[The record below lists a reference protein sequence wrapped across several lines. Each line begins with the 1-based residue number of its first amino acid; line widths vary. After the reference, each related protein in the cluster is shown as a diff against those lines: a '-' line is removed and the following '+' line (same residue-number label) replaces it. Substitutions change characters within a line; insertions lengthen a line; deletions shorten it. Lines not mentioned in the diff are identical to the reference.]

1 MRILIVEDEV
11 RIRTGIAKLISAHTV
26 HTVVGEGKNGQ
37 EGLEMILRFHPD
49 LVISD
54 IRMPLM
60 DGLTMV
66 KEAREKGADCHFV
79 ILSGYSEF
87 EYAQKAIRYGVEDYL
102 LKPLA
107 PEDVSGLL
115 DKIEKEVEEEE
126 KEAAQT
132 TEGVLRDIFQGR
144 KENISEKYGHLEVS
158 GAFQPDQVI
167 FVASGYV
174 GDVDSKYCINLEK
187 TFQKMQSDH
196 PEWKITSVYLENT
209 REMIVLFQSDI
220 SFEEMEKK
228 LNRRVYL
235 NLCREDMPVWTFGK
249 ADSIE
254 ELRDCTDKLRTY
266 YLHGLVL
273 GYRTILTDE
282 RVRSIKNTEFLY
294 PRQLQNDLQNAVC
307 SGSSEQIRNAADAF
321 LAHINNMTCEPVYIQ
336 KSYKKILSFLENVC
350 HETNPEAYRLLQ
362 KHDLERTVLDGFTLH
377 EMEQCF
383 EKAIQIIMDSKN
395 KKEDIRN
402 YTIKKAITFI
412 REHYMENISLDQLAE
427 RLEITPEYLSTL
439 FNKEVGINFSIFLK
453 RFRISQAKRLLKG
466 TDKKIYEIASEVG
479 YSDPKYFNRVFKEEI
494 GISPGDYR
502 QGN

>member
-11 RIRTGIAKLISAHTV
+11 RIRTGISKLISAHTV

-37 EGLEMILRFHPD
+37 EGLEMIQRFHPD

-54 IRMPLM
+54 IRMPIM

-66 KEAREKGADCHFV
+66 KEARDRGADCHFV

-87 EYAQKAIRYGVEDYL
+87 DYAQKAIRYGVEDYL

-107 PEDVSGLL
+107 PEDVSNLL
-115 DKIEKEVEEEE
+115 NKIEKEVEQEE
-126 KEAAQT
+126 KESAQT
-132 TEGVLRDIFQGR
+132 TEGLLRDIFQGR
-144 KENISEKYGHLEVS
+144 KENISEKYGRLKAS
-158 GAFQPDQVI
+158 GVFQTDQAI

-187 TFQKMQSDH
+187 ILKKMRSDY
-196 PEWKITSVYLENT
+196 PGWKVTSVYLENT
-209 REMIVLFQSDI
+209 REMIALFQGNI
-220 SFEEMEKK
+220 SPEEMEKK

-235 NLCREDMPVWTFGK
+235 NLSRDDMPVWTLGTASGIDAIREC
-249 ADSIE
+249 AD
-254 ELRDCTDKLRTY
+254 RLRTY
-266 YLHGLVL
+266 YLYGIIL

-282 RVRSIKNTEFLY
+282 KIRGIKNTEFLF
-294 PRQLQNDLQNAVC
+294 PRQLQNNLQNAVC
-307 SGSSEQIRNAADAF
+307 SGSSEQIQEAADAF
-321 LAHINNMTCEPVYIQ
+321 RKHVNDMTCEPVYIQ

-362 KHDLERTVLDGFTLH
+362 KQDLERKVLDSFTLH
-377 EMEQCF
+377 ELEQCF

-412 REHYMENISLDQLAE
+412 REHYMENISLDQLAGH
-427 RLEITPEYLSTL
+427 LEITPEYLSTL

-466 TDKKIYEIASEVG
+466 TDKKVYEIAAEVG
-479 YSDPKYFNRVFKEEI
+479 YNDPKYFNRVFKEKI